1 MSKAKLLLGVVGLAA
16 IALWMRSSGGE
27 APLRDGL
34 SLTYE
39 WGGTLTRVRFTEVE
53 GDLFRVEVEFAN
65 PDGPIWSG
73 ANATGNGV
81 MVTSRLR
88 TTGGGVFELASL
100 GPLWIPPGQV
110 KEGGR
115 AHGTRVAEVRSWRGW
130 EVGVVR
136 ASVGMGAA
144 LRGEW
149 YYEKTTG
156 LLVGG
161 TKSTAITGPGEGQ
174 TFALIESNL
183 EGLGPH

>member
-1 MSKAKLLLGVVGLAA
+1 MNRTKLLIGVVGLAA
-16 IALWMRSSGGE
+16 VVLWMRSSGGE

-39 WGGTLTRVRFTEVE
+39 WGGTLTRAGFTEVE
-53 GDLFRVEVEFAN
+53 GDLFRVEVEIAD
-65 PDGPIWSG
+65 PDGTVWSG
-73 ANATGNGV
+73 ADAGGNGA

-88 TTGGGVFELASL
+88 TTGGGIFELGSF

-149 YYEKTTG
+149 YYDKTTG
-156 LLVGG
+156 FLVGG
-161 TKSTAITGPGEGQ
+161 TKSTAFTGPDEGQ
-174 TFALIESNL
+174 EFALIESNL